1 MYSLASRTNSP
12 VKWKSFRQYRNSLAK
27 YIKQAHINYI
37 NEVVGGSLIDRPKTL
52 WSYVKL
58 MKTEN
63 LGIPT
68 LRTQTKLCTTDEDK
82 AQALNE
88 QFQSVFSSSSS
99 DNIPDKGPSNYPSI
113 SHIKIHEDGVTKQLL
128 NLNPTKASGPDEVS
142 PRLLKSVA
150 VELAP
155 ALTILYQ
162 QSIDTGEVPVQ
173 WRQAIV
179 TAIYKKG
186 AKSDPSNYRPIS
198 LTCLC
203 CKMLEHIVLSHMA
216 KHLSQHNILLDSQHG
231 FRERLSTVTQLITF
245 VHDWATTL
253 EHRGQTDVVLLDFS
267 KAFDKVSHHHLSV
280 KLDFYGIRGSTQH
293 WINAFLADCQQAV
306 SVNGRH
312 SPWGKVTSGVPQGS
326 VLGPA
331 LFLLYINDIQDNIH
345 SQIRLFADDSIVY
358 REINDHD
365 DHLILQQDLQILA
378 EWATKWL
385 MEFNVQICAVLSI
398 THKRKPSHYQYSIF
412 GQPLA
417 NYVDQHDY
425 LGITIA
431 SDLRW
436 NSHCNNVIKKSNTSD
451 ISTLFKRRQD

>member
-1 MYSLASRTNSP
+1 MIPYRTVWTLTGKSVIRDNLQSLLDKHIPAKLRSGKRHLPWITPDLKRKMRKRDRMYSLARRTNSP

-37 NEVVGGSLIDRPKTL
+37 NEVVGGSLTDRPKTF

-82 AQALNE
+82 DQALNE
-88 QFQSVFSSSSS
+88 QFQPVFSSSSS

-113 SHIKIHEDGVTKQLL
+113 SHLKIHEDGVTKQLL
-128 NLNPTKASGPDEVS
+128 NLNPAKASGPDEVS

-150 VELAP
+150 AELAP

-186 AKSDPSNYRPIS
+186 AKSDPSNYYRPIS

-231 FRERLSTVTQLITF
+231 FRERLSTVTQLITS

-267 KAFDKVSHHHLSV
+267 KAFDKVSHYHLSV
-280 KLDFYGIRGSTQH
+280 KLDFYGIRGSTQR
-293 WINAFLADCQQAV
+293 WINAFLADRQQAV

-312 SPWGKVTSGVPQGS
+312 SPWGNGNIWSTSGLSPWT
-326 VLGPA
+326 
-331 LFLLYINDIQDNIH
+331 
-345 SQIRLFADDSIVY
+345 SIIPPV
-358 REINDHD
+358 H
-365 DHLILQQDLQILA
+365 Q
-378 EWATKWL
+378 
-385 MEFNVQICAVLSI
+385 
-398 THKRKPSHYQYSIF
+398 
-412 GQPLA
+412 
-417 NYVDQHDY
+417 
-425 LGITIA
+425 
-431 SDLRW
+431 
-436 NSHCNNVIKKSNTSD
+436 
-451 ISTLFKRRQD
+451 